1 MLDRIYTAD
10 LFMHTWDLARA
21 SGQEPNLDADYCAQ
35 MLAGMEP
42 MAEMLQSSGQ
52 YGESVEVA
60 DDAEAQ
66 DKLMAFVG
74 RDPLFR
80 PGSGRER

>member
-1 MLDRIYTAD
+1 
-10 LFMHTWDLARA
+10 
-21 SGQEPNLDADYCAQ
+21 

-52 YGESVEVA
+52 YGESVDVA
-60 DDAEAQ
+60 EDADAQ